1 MEKKIFLPIIAVIFF
16 IVLISLFSRQ
26 STVQDSVLLFPELEE
41 TLEDLDLI
49 TILSGESESP
59 TSIKKEKGGWIV
71 LEADGY
77 PADIK
82 KLSVFLRE
90 LSQLNVLERKTK
102 KEENHSR
109 LGVSDS
115 LASSARLLT
124 LEPGNFALIIGKD
137 TGESSSFV
145 KVKGDPQV
153 YLTENIFDFEARA
166 DFWIDPVIV
175 DIDPAQ
181 VQRIDITGAQRESL
195 SISRDGDSGELVLSD
210 QPVKSKLRYETI
222 LDGMARMLVN
232 LRLIGVEKQTEV
244 ILKNPTE
251 TRFLLDSGE
260 ALIIKTQRIDGR
272 HLLRLASDEK
282 KRNWLYEISES
293 SFQDLNKE
301 MEDLLLSEGDPN

>member
-1 MEKKIFLPIIAVIFF
+1 MEKKILIPIIAVIFF

-49 TILSGESESP
+49 TIQSGQSESP

-82 KLSVFLRE
+82 KLSGFLRE
-90 LSQLNVLERKTK
+90 LSQLKVLERKTK
-102 KEENHSR
+102 REENHSR
-109 LGVSDS
+109 LGVSESSDS
-115 LASSARLLT
+115 PARLLT
-124 LEPGNFALIIGKD
+124 LSPGNFALIIGKN
-137 TGESSSFV
+137 TGENSSFV

-153 YLTENIFDFEARA
+153 FLTENIFDFEPGAN
-166 DFWIDPVIV
+166 FWIDPVIV

-181 VQRIDITGAQRESL
+181 IRRIDISSNQRDSL
-195 SISRDGDSGELVLSD
+195 SISRDGDSGEFVLTERPAD
-210 QPVKSKLRYETI
+210 SKLRYETI

-244 ILKNPTE
+244 VLKNPTE
-251 TRFLLDSGE
+251 TSFLLDSGE
-260 ALIIKTQRIDGR
+260 ALRIKTQRINGR

-282 KRNWLYEISES
+282 KRDWLYEISES

-301 MEDLLLSEGDPN
+301 REDLLLSEGGNN